1 LTFKAESFSIDARK
15 NFRRHDLMG
24 HGKVVN
30 VSNVLSVIKDGDVVA
45 ILGFNLSNGTRVFD
59 LGTF

>member
-1 LTFKAESFSIDARK
+1 
-15 NFRRHDLMG
+15 MG